1 MPEDVIKYCEDKV
14 FTSEEKILEA
24 ANKAIE
30 ANPDNDPLR
39 HTLPGVS
46 PATLTAT
53 RSPSEIAF
61 WTPKKWRTG
70 QRLRVA
76 FLDGDPRIQ
85 SKVKDYAQQWER
97 YANINFEFGSDDSDA
112 EIRIAFEVTPGRSW
126 SWIGTDC
133 LHPDL
138 AGQPTMHYGWF
149 TTETTEEEYSRVVLH
164 EFGHAL
170 GCIHEHQHPEGG
182 ISWNKPAVYRY
193 YEQSGWSKE
202 RVDTNI
208 FDKYSRTETNFSA
221 YDRSSIMHYAI
232 PRELVLDPND
242 AVGWN
247 RQLSPTDIQFVGRIY
262 AF

>member
-24 ANKAIE
+24 ADKAVE
-30 ANPDNDPLR
+30 ANPANDPLR
-39 HTLPGVS
+39 STPLGVS
-46 PATLTAT
+46 PATLSAT
-53 RSPSEIAF
+53 LSPPEITIF
-61 WTPKKWRTG
+61 TSKKWRTG

-97 YANINFEFGSDDSDA
+97 YANINFEFGSDDPDA

-126 SWIGTDC
+126 SWMGTDA

-138 AGQPTMHYGWF
+138 DGKPTMHYGWF
-149 TTETTEEEYSRVVLH
+149 TTETPEDEYSRVVLH

-170 GCIHEHQHPEGG
+170 GCIHEHQHPAGG

-202 RVDTNI
+202 DVDRNI
-208 FDKYSRTETNFSA
+208 FQKYSTTETNFSA
-221 YDRSSIMHYAI
+221 YDSHSIMHYSV
-232 PRELVLDPND
+232 PRELVLEPDD
-242 AVGWN
+242 VVGWN
-247 RQLSPTDIQFVGRIY
+247 RQLSPTDIQFIGGEY
-262 AF
+262 KF